1 MKDRTG
7 IDALSITDGKISN
20 QAKINPK
27 KIAPAAQ
34 TSILIAQSDKKY
46 QPKVIWGDGTIDAT
60 GKLTI
65 TTQTPVVESF
75 TTEDRKKLDSIEE
88 NATKTPTPTEVR
100 EIIREFPNQVKEF
113 KSADNAEPGTKTVIT
128 VEEKTT
134 TIQAQ
139 PNKKFEM
146 VVSGTTGSGPNSN
159 TEFSAYHNFGFL
171 PQAQLYRIQGPIY
184 NLSPWTTSTSYN
196 VGDKVKFNVNGKNY
210 RCITSHTS
218 SSSNEPTDTSAPWA
232 ELNDQVVIPI
242 EAEIV
247 STTTTTTVKF
257 TQSIG
262 TLGEFCSVGAHT
274 TNGACLSAG
283 GEWLRSD
290 VKLILT

>member
-20 QAKINPK
+20 QAKISPK

-46 QPKVIWGDGTIDAT
+46 QPKIIWGDGTIDAT

-75 TTEDRKKLDSIEE
+75 TTDDRKKLDSIEE
-88 NATKTPTPTEVR
+88 NATTAPTASEVR
-100 EIIREFPNQVKEF
+100 QLIMESPNLVDTL
-113 KSADNAEPGTKTVIT
+113 KSADTAEPGKKTVTI

-134 TIQAQ
+134 TIQSQ

-171 PQAQLYRIQGPIY
+171 PQAQLYKIQGPIY

>member
-20 QAKINPK
+20 QAKIDPK
-27 KIAPAAQ
+27 KIAPADQ
-34 TSILIAQSDKKY
+34 TSILIAQGNKKY
-46 QPKVIWGDGTIDAT
+46 QPKVIYGDGTIDAT

-65 TTQTPVVESF
+65 TPTSAVIENF
-75 TTEDRKKLDSIEE
+75 TTDDRKKLDSIEE
-88 NATKTPTPTEVR
+88 NATNTPTTPEVR
-100 EIIREFPNQVKEF
+100 QLIRDFPNQVSDF
-113 KSADNAEPGTKTVIT
+113 KSADNAEPGIKTVT
-128 VEEKTT
+128 RVEEKTT

-146 VVSGTTGSGPNSN
+146 DVSGTTGSGPNSN
-159 TEFSAYHNFGFL
+159 TEFSAYHNFGYI
-171 PQAQLYRIQGPIY
+171 PQALLFRVKGQIY
-184 NLSPWTTSTSYN
+184 NLAIWVTGTSYN
-196 VGDKVKFNVNGKNY
+196 VGDKVKYNVNGKNY
-210 RCITSHTS
+210 RCRVSHTS
-218 SSSNEPTDTSAPWA
+218 GGSLLPTDTAKWA
-232 ELNDQVVIPI
+232 VLIDQVVIPI